1 MHDLNLSNQFEEYLE
16 AKRNGI
22 LKAKEVKEK
31 GGIIAG
37 TFCSFVPVEILD
49 AAGIHIVNL
58 CGTSNKTTI
67 GSEADLPKNLC
78 PLIKSSYGA
87 AISDKCGYTHFS
99 DIVIGETTCDGKKKM
114 YELLSELKDIH
125 IMQLPQGADRSYSPL
140 MWEKEVRLLIKVLK
154 EKFDIEITEEK
165 LKEAASFRNKFRS
178 LYGELFELSKLEP
191 PAITGFNAYKILEG
205 YRFNFDLND
214 EYRQLEELIH
224 KIKKEYNGDKRPIDN
239 KAKRILITGCPLGG
253 VLDKIVNTI
262 ENNGG
267 VVVCFENCGGIKPIR
282 NNVDESTGDI
292 VKAIADRYLDIGC
305 SIMSPNHKR
314 MELLPELI
322 EEFKVDGVIE
332 VILQTCH
339 PYSVETRAVKKLM
352 SDMTT
357 PYMSIETDYSDSNIG
372 QIKTRI
378 AAFMEIL

>member
-1 MHDLNLSNQFEEYLE
+1 MDNP
-16 AKRNGI
+16 GI
-22 LKAKEVKEK
+22 INKDNLKAKEIKEN

-37 TFCSFVPVEILD
+37 TFCSFAPVEILD

-58 CGTSNKTTI
+58 CGTSDKNI
-67 GSEADLPKNLC
+67 INSESDLPKNLC

-87 AISDKCGYTHFS
+87 AISGKCSYIPFC
-99 DIVIGETTCDGKKKM
+99 DIIIGETTCDGKKKM

-140 MWEKEVRLLIKVLK
+140 MWEKEVRLLIKILE
-154 EKFDIEITEEK
+154 EKFNIEITEEK
-165 LKEAASFRNKFRS
+165 LRDATSFRNKFRL
-178 LYGELFELSKLEP
+178 LYSELLELSKLEP
-191 PAITGFNAYKILEG
+191 PAMTGFEMYKILER
-205 YRFNFDLND
+205 YRFNLCLND
-214 EYRQLEELIH
+214 EYKQLEELINQIKQEYKEGKRSVDH
-224 KIKKEYNGDKRPIDN
+224 KS
-239 KAKRILITGCPLGG
+239 KRILVTGCPLGG

-262 ENNGG
+262 ESSGG

-282 NNVDESTGDI
+282 NNIDENSDDI
-292 VKAIADRYLDIGC
+292 VKAIAHRYLNIGC
-305 SIMSPNHKR
+305 SIMTPNNKR
-314 MELLPELI
+314 MNLLPELI

-332 VILQTCH
+332 VVLQTCH
-339 PYSVETRAVKKLM
+339 PYSVETRAVKRLIT
-352 SDMTT
+352 DIGT